1 MPINFPNL
9 YNLDLFAKGGPVMF
23 ILLGFSIL
31 ALAIILIKLIH
42 FGIVR
47 ISNTNGLEKIILK
60 LNGTNAKKL
69 LNEINKIKNP
79 IARVVEVVI
88 LTKNDRRFDK
98 ESRESEIERISSIQI
113 RNLENY
119 LGGLEVIAS
128 ISPLLGLFGT
138 VLGMIK
144 AFLNLEK
151 AGSQIDPALLAGG
164 IWEALLTTAFGLAIA
179 IPALAAYHLFENK
192 IANTKDKM
200 KDAIIRVNTLL
211 NFQKKKI
218 NCTKI
223 IFFTKKK
230 KS

>member
-1 MPINFPNL
+1 MPSLINL
-9 YNLDLFAKGGPVMF
+9 YNLNLLAKGGPVMF

-31 ALAIILIKLIH
+31 ALFI
-42 FGIVR
+42 
-47 ISNTNGLEKIILK
+47 IILK
-60 LNGTNAKKL
+60 LIQFSIVRVSNTNALDKIISKLNKTNAKKL
-69 LNEINKIKNP
+69 LIEIQQIKNP
-79 IARVVEVVI
+79 IAKVVEVVI
-88 LTKNDRRFDK
+88 VTKSDRRFDK
-98 ESRESEIERISSIQI
+98 ESRKSEISRISSIQI

-192 IANTKDKM
+192 ISNTKDKM
-200 KDAIIRVNTLL
+200 KDSIIRVNTLL
-211 NFQKKKI
+211 DFKK
-218 NCTKI
+218 
-223 IFFTKKK
+223 
-230 KS
+230 

>member
-1 MPINFPNL
+1 MNLSEFINLN
-9 YNLDLFAKGGPVMF
+9 NLDLIEKGGPVMF
-23 ILLGFSIL
+23 ILLGFSIF
-31 ALAIILIKLIH
+31 AFAIIFIKLIQ
-42 FGIVR
+42 FFAAALSR
-47 ISNTNGLEKIILK
+47 TNELEKIIAK
-60 LNGTNAKKL
+60 LNGKNAKKFL
-69 LNEINKIKNP
+69 VEIQKINSP
-79 IARVVEVVI
+79 MARIIEVVI

-98 ESRESEIERISSIQI
+98 ESREAEISRIISIEI

-119 LGGLEVIAS
+119 LGGLEVVAS

-192 IANTKDKM
+192 ISNTRDKIN
-200 KDAIIRVNTLL
+200 DAVVRTNTLL
-211 NFQKKKI
+211 NFKK
-218 NCTKI
+218 
-223 IFFTKKK
+223 
-230 KS
+230 

>member
-1 MPINFPNL
+1 MPSLINL
-9 YNLDLFAKGGPVMF
+9 YNLNLLAKGGPVMF

-31 ALAIILIKLIH
+31 ALFI
-42 FGIVR
+42 
-47 ISNTNGLEKIILK
+47 IILK
-60 LNGTNAKKL
+60 LIQFSIVKVSNTNALDKIISKLNKTNAKKL
-69 LNEINKIKNP
+69 LIEIQQIKNP
-79 IARVVEVVI
+79 IAKVVEVVI
-88 LTKNDRRFDK
+88 VTKSDRRFDK
-98 ESRESEIERISSIQI
+98 ESRKSEISRISSIQI

-192 IANTKDKM
+192 ISNTRNKM
-200 KDAIIRVNTLL
+200 KDATIRTNTLL
-211 NFQKKKI
+211 GFKK
-218 NCTKI
+218 
-223 IFFTKKK
+223 
-230 KS
+230 

>member
-1 MPINFPNL
+1 MPSLINL
-9 YNLDLFAKGGPVMF
+9 YNLNLLAKGGPVMF

-31 ALAIILIKLIH
+31 ALFI
-42 FGIVR
+42 
-47 ISNTNGLEKIILK
+47 IILK
-60 LNGTNAKKL
+60 LIQFSIVRVSNTNALDKIISKLNKTNAKKL
-69 LNEINKIKNP
+69 LIEIQQIKNP

-88 LTKNDRRFDK
+88 VTKSDRRFDK
-98 ESRESEIERISSIQI
+98 ESRKSEISRISSIQI

-192 IANTKDKM
+192 ISNTRNKM
-200 KDAIIRVNTLL
+200 KDATIRTNTLL
-211 NFQKKKI
+211 SFKK
-218 NCTKI
+218 
-223 IFFTKKK
+223 
-230 KS
+230 

>member
-1 MPINFPNL
+1 MPSLINL
-9 YNLDLFAKGGPVMF
+9 YNLNLLAKGGPVMF

-31 ALAIILIKLIH
+31 ALFI
-42 FGIVR
+42 
-47 ISNTNGLEKIILK
+47 IILK
-60 LNGTNAKKL
+60 LIQFSIVKVSNTNALDNIISKLNKTNAKKL
-69 LNEINKIKNP
+69 LIEIQQIKNP
-79 IARVVEVVI
+79 IAKVVEVVI
-88 LTKNDRRFDK
+88 VTKSDRRFDK
-98 ESRESEIERISSIQI
+98 ESRKSEISRISSIQI

-192 IANTKDKM
+192 ISNTRNKM
-200 KDAIIRVNTLL
+200 KDATIRTNTLL
-211 NFQKKKI
+211 SFKK
-218 NCTKI
+218 
-223 IFFTKKK
+223 
-230 KS
+230 

>member
-1 MPINFPNL
+1 MNLLEFINLNNL
-9 YNLDLFAKGGPVMF
+9 NLMSKGGPVMI
-23 ILLGFSIL
+23 ILLGFSIF
-31 ALAIILIKLIH
+31 AFAIIFVKLIQ
-42 FGIVR
+42 FLSVAL
-47 ISNTNGLEKIILK
+47 SSTNKIEKILSK
-60 LNGTNAKKL
+60 LNATNSKKL
-69 LNEINKIKNP
+69 LTEIQKIKNP
-79 IARVVEVVI
+79 IARILEVVI

-98 ESRESEIERISSIQI
+98 ESREAEISRSISIEI

-119 LGGLEVIAS
+119 LGGLEVVAS

-192 IANTKDKM
+192 ISNTRDKIN
-200 KDAIIRVNTLL
+200 DTVVRTNTLL
-211 NFQKKKI
+211 NFKK
-218 NCTKI
+218 
-223 IFFTKKK
+223 
-230 KS
+230 

>member
-1 MPINFPNL
+1 MPSLINL
-9 YNLDLFAKGGPVMF
+9 YNLNLLAKGGPVMF

-31 ALAIILIKLIH
+31 ALFI
-42 FGIVR
+42 
-47 ISNTNGLEKIILK
+47 IILK
-60 LNGTNAKKL
+60 LIQFSIVKVSNTSSLDKIISKLNKTNAKKL
-69 LNEINKIKNP
+69 LIEIQQIKNP
-79 IARVVEVVI
+79 IAKVIEVVI
-88 LTKNDRRFDK
+88 VTKSDRRFDK
-98 ESRESEIERISSIQI
+98 ESRESEISRISSIQI

-192 IANTKDKM
+192 ISNTRDKM
-200 KDAIIRVNTLL
+200 KDATIRTNTLL
-211 NFQKKKI
+211 SFKK
-218 NCTKI
+218 
-223 IFFTKKK
+223 
-230 KS
+230 

>member
-1 MPINFPNL
+1 MGALEFINLDNL
-9 YNLDLFAKGGPVMF
+9 NNLDLIAKGGPVMI
-23 ILLGFSIL
+23 ILLGFSVF
-31 ALAIILIKLIH
+31 AFAIIFIKLMQ
-42 FGIVR
+42 FFSAALSR
-47 ISNTNGLEKIILK
+47 TNKIEEILSK
-60 LNGTNAKKL
+60 LNGRNAKKL
-69 LNEINKIKNP
+69 LVEIQKIKSP
-79 IARVVEVVI
+79 MARIIEVVI

-98 ESRESEIERISSIQI
+98 ESREAEISRIISIEI

-119 LGGLEVIAS
+119 LGGLEVVAS

-192 IANTKDKM
+192 ISNTRDKIN
-200 KDAIIRVNTLL
+200 DAVVRTNTLL
-211 NFQKKKI
+211 NFKK
-218 NCTKI
+218 
-223 IFFTKKK
+223 
-230 KS
+230 